1 MKTLIF
7 MFAMLPLISMGQ
19 QSFNENGKYGFR
31 IGEKTII
38 EPQYEYAADF
48 VLGTACVKKAGKW
61 GYINTN
67 NEWKSGKYDKV
78 QPIMNGFGYFLL
90 NGKLGLVDSTG
101 AETLAGEYDKI
112 EFYDDY
118 FKVTNDSKEGLVS
131 KKINIPCKYNYVR
144 KDNNGYAYAKREDKK
159 YDIYDQTGL
168 VLEGQSTYFSR
179 YRTTEKHVVATQ
191 DDMYGIFNVETKAW
205 DLKPKY
211 AKIKMVTVRDYEDGS
226 KKPSH
231 KVYAVFKKFDPSNA
245 NNTSNQGIT
254 NCDIIML
261 KTTSLDVITKGV
273 TGYKTTSYYQH
284 GKKLKCELY
293 MKKEKEP
300 VLIRHLIY
308 E

>member
-1 MKTLIF
+1 
-7 MFAMLPLISMGQ
+7 MLALFPMTSMGQ
-19 QSFNENGKYGFR
+19 KSFSENGKYGFR
-31 IGEKTII
+31 VGEKTTI

-48 VLGTACVKKAGKW
+48 VSGLACVKKDGKW
-61 GYINTN
+61 GYINTA
-67 NEWKSGKYDKV
+67 NEWKSGEYDKV

-101 AETLAGEYDKI
+101 TETLAGEYDKI

-131 KKINIPCKYNYVR
+131 KKIKIPCKYTYVR
-144 KDNNGYAYAKREDKK
+144 KDNSGYAYAKREDKK

-179 YRTTEKHVVATQ
+179 YRTSEKHVIATQ
-191 DDMYGIFNVETKAW
+191 DDKYGIFNVETKTW

-211 AKIKMVTVRDYEDGS
+211 ANIKTVKVREYEDGS
-226 KKPSH
+226 KKSSH
-231 KVYAVFKKFDPSNA
+231 KVYAVFKKFDPA
-245 NNTSNQGIT
+245 NEDNTSNQGIT

-261 KTTSLDVITKGV
+261 KTTSLDVIAKGV

-284 GKKLKCELY
+284 GKKHKCELF
-293 MKKEKEP
+293 MKKDKEP
-300 VLIRHLIY
+300 LLIRHLIY